1 MKIEEIFKE
10 INKEENCVEDTI
22 ILYNMIEIKGYE
34 LYNQLIKDNKLQD
47 NKSLEEIPLNNLY
60 EMNECEI
67 NALTI
72 YCENN
77 F

>member
-1 MKIEEIFKE
+1 MKIEEIFKQ

-34 LYNQLIKDNKLQD
+34 LYQQLIKDNKLQD

-72 YCENN
+72 YCKNN